1 MKLTMHLLLERLP
14 SPISPLLV
22 VTDCEGILRALE
34 FADCEA
40 RMHRLLRQHYGDY
53 TLREDATP
61 TSLARALEAY
71 FAGHIDGLA
80 DVKVAT
86 GGTPFQRKVWHALRA
101 IPPGRTVSYGQL
113 AASLGD
119 ARASRAAGSAN
130 AANPIGI
137 VVPCHRVVGANGAL
151 TGYAG
156 GLARKR
162 WLLDH
167 ERRFAR
173 QGASGIVRAT
183 V

>member
-1 MKLTMHLLLERLP
+1 MKLTMHLLFERLP

-22 VTDCEGILRALE
+22 VTDGEGILRALD
-34 FADCEA
+34 FADGEA

-53 TLREDATP
+53 TLREGATP

-71 FAGHIDGLA
+71 FAGRIDRLA
-80 DVKVAT
+80 DVEVAT

-130 AANPIGI
+130 GANPIAI

-151 TGYAG
+151 AGYAG

-167 ERRFAR
+167 ERRFGR
-173 QGASGIVRAT
+173 HGASGMASAVA
-183 V
+183 